1 MIINLK
7 TETLLEESRRNLEA
21 VARQYLDQGLT
32 WEQLLEQAGKGLERA
47 AETWDEHKQF
57 AAHASRF
64 MRKSISVA
72 IAAVR
77 AGKPIP
83 GENALTARERE
94 ILQSL
99 GEGRSL
105 RLIAEQRGLTEKRL
119 RDIIDNINKKIQKQ

>member
-83 GENALTARERE
+83 GENALTAREPRAPF
-94 ILQSL
+94 IKRCSS
-99 GEGRSL
+99 GWGTSGHSRRRKGSRSVYSKSFL
-105 RLIAEQRGLTEKRL
+105 
-119 RDIIDNINKKIQKQ
+119 